1 MFLNLLGEVHSAEP
15 SYLLMHEQF
24 SQELEIREARSEPA
38 VYRRAADSWPALSKW
53 PGPAGIEYL
62 TTLHGDSIVDV
73 AVSADTTFS
82 GDVRHAHSTTVPL
95 RYFLSGSLMP
105 SELDGGSQDCPQ
117 KEGSGSCSGGTR
129 GGMDDTC
136 VMGVAGAAAA
146 QCEAP
151 PDNVTVTS
159 YLAQVRA
166 PLFFCEWDDMR
177 CTS

>member
-1 MFLNLLGEVHSAEP
+1 
-15 SYLLMHEQF
+15 MHEQS

-82 GDVRHAHSTTVPL
+82 GDVRHAHSTSVPL

-105 SELDGGSQDCPQ
+105 SKLDGDRQDSPQ
-117 KEGSGSCSGGTR
+117 KKGSGSCSRGTR

-136 VMGVAGAAAA
+136 VMGVAGAASAESDS
-146 QCEAP
+146 EAP
-151 PDNVTVTS
+151 IDNVTVTS

-166 PLFFCEWDDMR
+166 PLFVL
-177 CTS
+177 